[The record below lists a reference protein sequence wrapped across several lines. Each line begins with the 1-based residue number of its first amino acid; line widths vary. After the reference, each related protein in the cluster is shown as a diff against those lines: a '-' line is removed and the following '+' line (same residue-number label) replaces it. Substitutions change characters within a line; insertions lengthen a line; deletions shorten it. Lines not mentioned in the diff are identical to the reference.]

1 MGRVLLLLLIVVAV
15 VLLWKAFGPK
25 SRQKSQVTNAPA
37 QQAIKGPDDDEDF
50 LWNLEK
56 NRFKERRAKEAAARE
71 EEERMRRAKQR
82 YDAPPEPDPEED
94 PGTGEEPSA

>member
-1 MGRVLLLLLIVVAV
+1 MGRILLLLLIVVAV

-25 SRQKSQVTNAPA
+25 SRQKRQVTNAAPPREV
-37 QQAIKGPDDDEDF
+37 KGPDDDEDF

-56 NRFKERRAKEAAARE
+56 NRFKERRAREAAARE

-82 YDAPPEPDPEED
+82 YELPPEPDPEE
-94 PGTGEEPSA
+94 GTGTDDEPRT

>member
-25 SRQKSQVTNAPA
+25 SRQKSQVANAQP

-71 EEERMRRAKQR
+71 EEERMQRAKER
-82 YDAPPEPDPEED
+82 YDTPEEPDPEED
-94 PGTGEEPSA
+94 HDAGEEPRA